1 MRCAHLTSL
10 SCHAA
15 SDEDSRETIR
25 LAQAAFESGIWSRA
39 SRHHRADVLDKSATL
54 LTAELPELIP
64 LEVRQTGR
72 AIREST
78 LTPRARL
85 HYSIPLRP

>member
-1 MRCAHLTSL
+1 MRCAHLTSV

-15 SDEDSRETIR
+15 LEDDVQDTVA
-25 LAQAAFESGIWSRA
+25 LAQAAFKSGIWSRT
-39 SRHHRADVLDKSATL
+39 SRHHRADVLDKCATL
-54 LTAELPELIP
+54 ITAELPELIA

-78 LTPRARL
+78 L
-85 HYSIPLRP
+85 Y